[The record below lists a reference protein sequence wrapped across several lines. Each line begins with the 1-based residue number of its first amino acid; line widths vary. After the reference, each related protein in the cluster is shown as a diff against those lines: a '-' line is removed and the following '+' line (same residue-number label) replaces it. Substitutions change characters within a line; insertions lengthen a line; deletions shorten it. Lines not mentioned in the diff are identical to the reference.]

1 MSSEGAKGI
10 FRVASRRMTT
20 ATHLSLDSRWSH
32 EVLNILSANP
42 SEYPTMRTRRPLKKR
57 VKSPPNNEWLR
68 VVESFE
74 NLMEERVSE
83 DAPRTKESLIDKDT
97 LSVVTKAYDVTLRY
111 YTAVLGGRE
120 HDRRAERLISQL
132 WQKAGTRM
140 KRYAPDLANKLKAKN
155 SFWSNKVTWDNETIQ
170 KVWPH
175 LNAIRVCAN
184 RMDLKKEHFST
195 S

>member
-1 MSSEGAKGI
+1 MPVET
-10 FRVASRRMTT
+10 MTT
-20 ATHLSLDSRWSH
+20 ETLLPLDSDCVP
-32 EVLNILSANP
+32 EFLNISKVKP
-42 SEYPTMRTRRPLKKR
+42 SEYPSMRTIRPLKKR
-57 VKSPPNNEWLR
+57 VKSPPTSEWLR

-97 LSVVTKAYDVTLRY
+97 LVVVTKAYDVTLRY

-140 KRYAPDLANKLKAKN
+140 KRYDPALANKLKAKN
-155 SFWSNKVTWDNETIQ
+155 SFWSKKVTWDNETIQ
-170 KVWPH
+170 EVWPH

-184 RMDLKKEHFST
+184 RMDLKKEHFSA

>member
-1 MSSEGAKGI
+1 
-10 FRVASRRMTT
+10 MTT
-20 ATHLSLDSRWSH
+20 ETLLPLDSDCVP
-32 EVLNILSANP
+32 EVLNISRAKA
-42 SEYPTMRTRRPLKKR
+42 SEYPSMRTIRPLKKR
-57 VKSPPNNEWLR
+57 VKSPPTSEWLR

-97 LSVVTKAYDVTLRY
+97 LLVVTKAYDVTLRY
-111 YTAVLGGRE
+111 YTAVLGGRK

-140 KRYAPDLANKLKAKN
+140 KRYDPALANKLKAKN
-155 SFWSNKVTWDNETIQ
+155 SFWSKKVTWENETIQ
-170 KVWPH
+170 EVWPH